1 MGMFFYIANTNLVM
15 LHLTGTTNDYG
26 VIVNPNTN
34 YYPIASISDSY
45 AINANE
51 TYIRVLST
59 ASTNPV
65 LLKNTLVDFYFIAI
79 RQAAF

>member
-1 MGMFFYIANTNLVM
+1 M

-45 AINANE
+45 ANQQ
-51 TYIRVLST
+51 YIRVLGT

-65 LLKNTLVDFYFIAI
+65 LLKNADVDFYFIAI
-79 RQAAF
+79 RRAAF

>member
-1 MGMFFYIANTNLVM
+1 MKYSNLVM

-45 AINANE
+45 SINENQQ
-51 TYIRVLST
+51 YIRVLGT

-65 LLKNTLVDFYFIAI
+65 LLKNADVDFYFIAI
-79 RQAAF
+79 RRAAF

>member
-1 MGMFFYIANTNLVM
+1 MISSNLVM

>member
-1 MGMFFYIANTNLVM
+1 M
-15 LHLTGTTNDYG
+15 LHLIGTTNDYG
-26 VIVNPNTN
+26 VIANLDTN

-51 TYIRVLST
+51 KYIRVLST

-79 RQAAF
+79 RRAAF